1 MFVTPKKNLDV
12 TQTRFLQPLRSNT
25 IHSTVTAAIEDILAI
40 QSSLHGTIHSDGI
53 SVIARYWES
62 YDTETKTGSN
72 AKSVLGIY
80 SQTTDSFTFFVH
92 DVDAIDAIIDRVKS
106 LETKVGDKSVSEQI
120 IAAIEN
126 LDSTA
131 SAKGEL
137 IKFSVGQVDGKL
149 TGATID
155 ESALKTRLA
164 GIEDKITGLEG
175 NLGEGGSVT
184 TQITTAINALKSDV
198 TSTNG
203 SYVNI
208 TVNQAEGK
216 LTAAS
221 VNETK
226 LAEKF
231 AEINTSIGKAVSDAK
246 TELIG
251 DATEGYST
259 LGDLEDKI
267 KAVES
272 AAKSYSI
279 VAITEGLSENVRD
292 AWKLVDEDNV
302 QVGPTIQTY
311 KDSSLISAY
320 LGSETD
326 TVDVNTGA
334 VTKNEA
340 TDAQSLNFV
349 YQLSNG
355 KYEIVKVDVSK
366 FLSESEFGDGLQVN
380 NGVVSIKINE
390 TSEDEDKFLKVGE
403 NGIYT
408 EGINE
413 AISKAIASEA
423 KLREDADKSLDER
436 LDALVSGDN
445 SVSKQITNAINGL
458 DSTVTKNTDNISL
471 EVVQTDGKLASI
483 TLTQT
488 DIASATALTKEVSDR
503 QAADKALGER
513 IDNLNLEDAAIEG
526 QYVSKVTQTKGQIS
540 VERVALPTVS
550 EVKSEGQAIV
560 SVKQD
565 AGKVTAVVGDV
576 AAAHVTVA
584 DGSGLF
590 KAENVEGVLTE
601 IDTAYKAA
609 DEALGKRID
618 DVKNSAISV
627 IQGNGIN
634 ITEDA
639 DDTTIKTITA
649 KVKDGD
655 TLLEVTKDG
664 IGLQLGGYIDSGT
677 F

>member
-1 MFVTPKKNLDV
+1 MAVIPKNLDV

-25 IHSTVTAAIEDILAI
+25 VHSTVTAAIEDILAI

-53 SVIARYWES
+53 SVIARYWGS
-62 YDTETKTGSN
+62 YDAETNTGSN

-80 SQTTDSFTFFVH
+80 SQKTDSFTFFVH

-120 IAAIEN
+120 IAAIEE
-126 LDSTA
+126 LASTA
-131 SAKGEL
+131 SAEGEL

-164 GIEDKITGLEG
+164 SIEDKITGLEG

-184 TQITTAINALKSDV
+184 TQITNAINALKSDV

-208 TVNQAEGK
+208 TVNQADGK

-251 DATEGYST
+251 DATEDYST
-259 LGDLEDKI
+259 LGKLENKI
-267 KAVES
+267 QAVES

-334 VTKNEA
+334 VTKNEV

-366 FLSESEFGDGLQVN
+366 FLSESEFGDGLQVDN
-380 NGVVSIKINE
+380 DGVVSIKIKE
-390 TSEDEDKFLKVGE
+390 TSEGEDKFLKVGE

-413 AISKAIASEA
+413 AIASEA

-436 LDALVSGDN
+436 LYALESGDN
-445 SVSKQITNAINGL
+445 SVSKQITNAINDL

-471 EVVQTDGKLASI
+471 EIVQTDGKLASI

-503 QAADKALGER
+503 QAADEALGER
-513 IDNLNLEDAAIEG
+513 IDD
-526 QYVSKVTQTKGQIS
+526 
-540 VERVALPTVS
+540 VE
-550 EVKSEGQAIV
+550 
-560 SVKQD
+560 
-565 AGKVTAVVGDV
+565 
-576 AAAHVTVA
+576 
-584 DGSGLF
+584 
-590 KAENVEGVLTE
+590 
-601 IDTAYKAA
+601 
-609 DEALGKRID
+609 
-618 DVKNSAISV
+618 NSAISV
-627 IQGNGIN
+627 IQGNGII

-664 IGLQLGGYIDSGT
+664 IGLQPGGYIDSGT

>member
-1 MFVTPKKNLDV
+1 MAVTPKNLDV
-12 TQTRFLQPLRSNT
+12 NQTRFLQPLRSNT
-25 IHSTVTAAIEDILAI
+25 VHSTVTAAIEDILAI

-53 SVIARYWES
+53 SVIARYWGS
-62 YDTETKTGSN
+62 YDAETNTGSN

-80 SQTTDSFTFFVH
+80 SQKTDSFTFFAH

-106 LETKVGDKSVSEQI
+106 LETKVGDDSVSEQI
-120 IAAIEN
+120 IAAIEE

-164 GIEDKITGLEG
+164 GIENKITGLEG

-184 TQITTAINALKSDV
+184 TQITEAINKLYSDV

-208 TVNQAEGK
+208 TVNQADGK

-231 AEINTSIGKAVSDAK
+231 AEINTSIGTAVSDAK

-267 KAVES
+267 KAVKS

-292 AWKLVDEDNV
+292 AWKLVDEDDV

-334 VTKNEA
+334 VTKNEV
-340 TDAQSLNFV
+340 TNAQSLNFV

-366 FLSESEFGDGLQVN
+366 FLSESEFGDGLQVG
-380 NGVVSIKINE
+380 NGVVSIKIKE
-390 TSEDEDKFLKVGE
+390 TSEGEDKFLKVGE
-403 NGIYT
+403 NGLYT

-423 KLREDADKSLDER
+423 KLREDADKSLDEK
-436 LDALVSGDN
+436 LDALESGDN
-445 SVSKQITNAINGL
+445 SVSNQITNAINDL
-458 DSTVTKNTDNISL
+458 DSTITKNTNNISL

-488 DIASATALTKEVSDR
+488 DIASANALTKEVSDR

-513 IDNLNLEDAAIEG
+513 IDDLNLEDAAIEG

-584 DGSGLF
+584 SGLF

-601 IDTAYKAA
+601 IDTAYKAT

-618 DVKNSAISV
+618 DVENSAISV

-639 DDTTIKTITA
+639 DNTTIKTITA

-664 IGLQLGGYIDSGT
+664 IGLQPGGYIDSGT

>member
-1 MFVTPKKNLDV
+1 MAVTPKNLDV

-25 IHSTVTAAIEDILAI
+25 VHSTVTAAIEDILAI

-53 SVIARYWES
+53 SVIARYWGS
-62 YDTETKTGSN
+62 YDAETNTGSN

-80 SQTTDSFTFFVH
+80 SQKTDSFTFFAH

-106 LETKVGDKSVSEQI
+106 LETNVGDESVSEQI
-120 IAAIEN
+120 IAAIEE
-126 LDSTA
+126 LASTA
-131 SAKGEL
+131 SAEGEL

-164 GIEDKITGLEG
+164 GIENKITGLEG

-390 TSEDEDKFLKVGE
+390 TSEGKFLNVDKD
-403 NGIYT
+403 GIYIK
-408 EGINE
+408 GIND
-413 AISKAIASEA
+413 AINKAIASEA
-423 KLREDADKSLDER
+423 KLREDADKSLDKR
-436 LDALVSGDN
+436 LYALESGDN
-445 SVSKQITNAINGL
+445 SVSNQITNAINGL

-584 DGSGLF
+584 SDLF

-601 IDTAYKAA
+601 IDTAYKVA

-627 IQGNGIN
+627 SQGNGII

-639 DDTTIKTITA
+639 TIKTITA

-664 IGLQLGGYIDSGT
+664 IGLQPGGYIDSGT